1 MIEYKGQINLP
12 NANLGVTERTIT
24 ANEDCRTCDTQALAR
39 EIAHASHNL
48 IPEQVA
54 NMVLENFCKAAV
66 EKMSEGFAIQL
77 NNGSDVALRIFPDI
91 HLKCGNINLKRAKEL
106 TDNQNLT
113 EQEMVDMA
121 GELIDQ
127 VGVTVSVRA
136 VAQRKFTELL
146 EKEEYQLKR
155 TGIITKTATASDTQ
169 EENGGTQQGGD
180 NGGNTGNGGSD
191 NGGNEEGDQN

>member
-121 GELIDQ
+121 GELIDK

-169 EENGGTQQGGD
+169 EENGG
-180 NGGNTGNGGSD
+180 NTGNGGSD
-191 NGGNEEGDQN
+191 NGGGEEGDQN

>member
-121 GELIDQ
+121 GELIDK

-169 EENGGTQQGGD
+169 EENGG
-180 NGGNTGNGGSD
+180 NTGNGGSD
-191 NGGNEEGDQN
+191 NGGGEDGDQN